1 MGEEVGWKT
10 GRGPGGKVSCVMGGC
25 MRVGG
30 RNDTFFSP
38 RWGRCEGAGLG
49 DEAPQTGTAVAGQV
63 DGEGGHC
70 G

>member
-1 MGEEVGWKT
+1 
-10 GRGPGGKVSCVMGGC
+10 

-30 RNDTFFSP
+30 RNDTMFSP

-49 DEAPQTGTAVAGQV
+49 DEAPQTGPAVVGQV

-70 G
+70 GHMTVENVPGFNFAWYWPET